1 MKLKKTIILV
11 CCVMI
16 AALGITLTG
25 CGNNSS
31 DTVADSSS
39 MIVESSTDVSAEGSA
54 DVRAESPDVSA
65 ESPDVSAESPD
76 VSAESPD
83 VSAESPDVSAESP
96 DVSAENPYVGTW
108 EGTIV
113 ESSEGEVVDVA
124 EALGAYEITFH
135 ADNTF
140 SGVIDQKASG
150 EGTWELTEN
159 GLRMMESNGV
169 TSDFIYQDGELLW
182 VIEMLDVKATVHFVK
197 KQ

>member
-1 MKLKKTIILV
+1 MKLKKSIVLV

-16 AALGITLTG
+16 ASLGITLTG

-39 MIVESSTDVSAEGSA
+39 MIAESSTDVSAEGSA

-65 ESPDVSAESPD
+65 ESPDVSAETPD
-76 VSAESPD
+76 AD
-83 VSAESPDVSAESP
+83 AESPDVSAESP

-140 SGVIDQKASG
+140 SGVIDQEASG